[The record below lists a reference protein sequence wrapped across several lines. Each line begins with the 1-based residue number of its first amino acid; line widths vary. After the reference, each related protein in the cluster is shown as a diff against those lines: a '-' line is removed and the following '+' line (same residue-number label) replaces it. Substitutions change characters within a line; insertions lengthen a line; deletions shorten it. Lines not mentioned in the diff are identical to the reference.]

1 MSGSI
6 FIGST
11 ASVAKT
17 KMLHKGNSTKTD
29 KQTGCVREN
38 GGTRTY
44 LLRALRAFLLNSLRS
59 AFKVAAEKRKE
70 PQFTWCRLSFT
81 VFEQ

>member
-1 MSGSI
+1 MSRSI

-11 ASVAKT
+11 ASMAKT
-17 KMLHKGNSTKTD
+17 KTLHKGNSTKTD
-29 KQTGCVREN
+29 KQKGRVTEN

-44 LLRALRAFLLNSLRS
+44 LLRALSAFLLNSLRS

-70 PQFTWCRLSFT
+70 PKFTWCSLSFA